1 MRTAPFSQRWVRPNA
16 QCPVCGAAVYFYS
29 NEHGSRV
36 FFDEMGPPWPKH
48 PCTLR
53 QPSPASTTAT
63 RRTAP
68 GLYTFAD
75 GRRQLSQAR
84 RDDRLYNDAAAY
96 RQTNG
101 EAWVVLDRWVDDGV
115 TLLKLHRTYDRRP
128 PQIWRAL
135 DPVDVT
141 SGSIVFMWSGL
152 LSYVDAATLEVTT
165 VRMQFVRSQPRAP
178 LSARLRAVIR
188 REPPALT

>member
-1 MRTAPFSQRWVRPNA
+1 M
-16 QCPVCGAAVYFYS
+16 
-29 NEHGSRV
+29 
-36 FFDEMGPPWPKH
+36 
-48 PCTLR
+48 
-53 QPSPASTTAT
+53 
-63 RRTAP
+63 
-68 GLYTFAD
+68 
-75 GRRQLSQAR
+75 
-84 RDDRLYNDAAAY
+84 
-96 RQTNG
+96 
-101 EAWVVLDRWVDDGV
+101 